1 MGVLNIHSTNEQSH
15 SVPRI
20 QTQLINSNEK
30 IEFAD
35 SNERSAF
42 KRNYLKHIIISSGK
56 ILLERKIAKFAG
68 HRKCHQLH
76 LYKIITHMNYKYK

>member
-42 KRNYLKHIIISSGK
+42 KRNYLKHIIYRR
-56 ILLERKIAKFAG
+56 EKF
-68 HRKCHQLH
+68 HWKEKLQNSQDIENVINFIYIRL
-76 LYKIITHMNYKYK
+76 